1 MWRYIVRRLLQT
13 IPVVLG
19 STLLIYALV
28 FLQPGDPIVALFGEK
43 PVSEAARAQLEAQ
56 YNLDQPFLIQWLL
69 FLKGA
74 LVGDFGIS
82 YSGQPV
88 ADLIARTL
96 PVTFQLAFM
105 AMIIEAILG
114 VIAGFYAGI
123 RRGKIFDSTMLIVSL
138 IVIAIPI
145 FVLGFALQLIFGVQ
159 LQWVPP
165 TVGSNTTFTSLL
177 LPAVVLGL
185 VSFAYVLRLTRTSV
199 IENLTADH
207 VRTARAH
214 GVSDSL
220 VNRRHVLRN
229 SLIPVVTFLGADLG
243 TLMAG
248 AVVTEGIFNINGIGN
263 LAYQAILRGENPTVV
278 SVVTIMVLI
287 YVVASLLVDLLYAA
301 LDPRIRYAYPNAIIG
316 TRTLRR
322 PGCRNRT
329 SLSSRRRHLP
339 AARKPVETGLEVTAH
354 QLDFLGFV
362 NPAADRFGGCTL
374 PGPVHLGRPTRS
386 GSVEKPRGASTRS
399 YFWFR
404 PAGL

>member
-1 MWRYIVRRLLQT
+1 MWRYILRRLLQT
-13 IPVVLG
+13 IPVILG

-74 LVGDFGIS
+74 LVGDLGTSF
-82 YSGQPV
+82 SGQPV
-88 ADLIARTL
+88 SDLISRTL

-105 AMIIEAILG
+105 AMIIEAVLG
-114 VIAGFYAGI
+114 IIAGFYAGL
-123 RRGKIFDSTMLIVSL
+123 RRGKIFDSTMLVVSL
-138 IVIAIPI
+138 VVIAIPI
-145 FVLGFALQLIFGVQ
+145 FVLGFALQLIFGVE

-165 TVGSNTTFTSLL
+165 TVGSEATIKNLL

-214 GVSDSL
+214 GVPDGV

-243 TLMAG
+243 SLMAG

-278 SVVTIMVLI
+278 SVVTVMVLI

-301 LDPRIRYAYPNAIIG
+301 LDPRIRYA
-316 TRTLRR
+316 
-322 PGCRNRT
+322 
-329 SLSSRRRHLP
+329 
-339 AARKPVETGLEVTAH
+339 
-354 QLDFLGFV
+354 
-362 NPAADRFGGCTL
+362 
-374 PGPVHLGRPTRS
+374 
-386 GSVEKPRGASTRS
+386 
-399 YFWFR
+399 
-404 PAGL
+404 